1 MPQPSI
7 AYAVGRVRTLA
18 KKPLAGAQ
26 LERLLAASS
35 YQEAL
40 HILSEMGWTDLEDK
54 GVEAV
59 SVSLLEKTCKLIR
72 DISPEPELTNSF
84 MLRHDAQN
92 LKALFKARILDV
104 SPEALSNCGTLPV
117 SLLSHAVAE
126 RAYARL
132 PKPFARAMDELEKLT
147 AMRVNPMMID
157 VRIDQALFELVD
169 QNMVKVKSKAARE
182 YFRAKADFVNTLTYL
197 RMRETTDMGDISLET
212 LMVPGGRLGKWDWR
226 RLAES
231 PERLPYLLNRY
242 GSGVQNALIKA
253 MADAKALPSLE
264 KAADDYLLDLFRPYR
279 NEPFS
284 IEVLVGH
291 LLALERETAAVRLI
305 LAGKLNGF
313 EPELIKERLREAYVR

>member
-169 QNMVKVKSKAARE
+169 QNMEKVK
-182 YFRAKADFVNTLTYL
+182 
-197 RMRETTDMGDISLET
+197 
-212 LMVPGGRLGKWDWR
+212 
-226 RLAES
+226 
-231 PERLPYLLNRY
+231 
-242 GSGVQNALIKA
+242 
-253 MADAKALPSLE
+253 
-264 KAADDYLLDLFRPYR
+264 
-279 NEPFS
+279 
-284 IEVLVGH
+284 
-291 LLALERETAAVRLI
+291 
-305 LAGKLNGF
+305 
-313 EPELIKERLREAYVR
+313 